1 MSQNLYCRISLILML
16 ALIGSAC
23 SSLKVEMDVLDADYV
38 QFLERKELV
47 RAQLPR
53 ILSIAKGGDAQSRL
67 DRQWSF
73 IPDDKIIAIK
83 SFSLGSPTDLSE
95 NSAVNSL
102 CANEYHKVSPAI
114 AALLDDSLKE
124 LLSNESRFMDI
135 TQADYTV
142 INQAYDLIERQYQ
155 QYLRL
160 NESVRVCQR
169 ALNSVAKKEVNKTA
183 TKTDTIVDLSLFSSN
198 LTPYI
203 VGALS
208 DKWKPHFNLSEGS
221 TQFGA
226 GDIAIYM
233 TPAGHFS
240 LKGITFDPS
249 STAKLLTRVAVQTLA
264 SYTQNVGVP
273 LSSLSLNQRAVGET
287 DTSAASA
294 TDVGKKTRSIHQEI
308 IKARDDL
315 KLQQA
320 ASLRLARSSLSGL
333 ENLTKFNATTPTQSQ
348 LEAEIK
354 KNAQSFEAVLKAL
367 LDQIK

>member
-1 MSQNLYCRISLILML
+1 MSQNRYCRLSLML
-16 ALIGSAC
+16 IFAIMGSAC

-53 ILSIAKGGDAQSRL
+53 ILSIAKGGDPQSRL
-67 DRQWSF
+67 DRQWSLL
-73 IPDDKIIAIK
+73 PDDKIIAIK
-83 SFSLGSPTDLSE
+83 SFSLDSPTGLTE

-102 CANEYHKVSPAI
+102 CANEYQKVSPAI
-114 AALLDDSLKE
+114 AVLLDKSLKE

-142 INQAYDLIERQYQ
+142 INQAYDLIQRQYQ

-169 ALNSVAKKEVNKTA
+169 ALISKGNKEVNKTA
-183 TKTDTIVDLSLFSSN
+183 TKTDTIDDLSLFSSN

-208 DKWKPHFNLSEGS
+208 DKWKPHFNLSEGA

-249 STAKLLTRVAVQTLA
+249 STAKLLTRVAIQTLA

-273 LSSLSLNQRAVGET
+273 LSSLSLGQAAVGEA
-287 DTSAASA
+287 DTNAANA
-294 TDVGKKTRSIHQEI
+294 TAVGKKTRSVQQDI
-308 IKARDDL
+308 IKAKDDL

-320 ASLRLARSSLSGL
+320 ASLRLARSSLGGL
-333 ENLTKFNATTPTQSQ
+333 ESLTKFNTTTPTQSQ
-348 LEAEIK
+348 LEAEIL
-354 KNAQSFEAVLKAL
+354 KNAQSFKAVFDAL